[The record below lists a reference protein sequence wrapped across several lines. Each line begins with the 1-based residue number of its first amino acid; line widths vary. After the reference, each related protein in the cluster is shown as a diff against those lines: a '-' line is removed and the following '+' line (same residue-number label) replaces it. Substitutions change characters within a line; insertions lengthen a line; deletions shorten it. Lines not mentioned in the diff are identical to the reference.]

1 MFYGYILG
9 GVLFLACSQIFGIDK
24 EIKKI
29 YEGNQSLTGKSGD
42 FMEKYHRAQISFC
55 LHTFEII
62 STIIMITEYYNK
74 GYSSQFP
81 KTNGTYL
88 PSMIMLAIYGIV
100 TAA

>member
-1 MFYGYILG
+1 
-9 GVLFLACSQIFGIDK
+9 
-24 EIKKI
+24 
-29 YEGNQSLTGKSGD
+29 
-42 FMEKYHRAQISFC
+42 MEKYHRAQISFC

-81 KTNGTYL
+81 NTYGTYL
-88 PSMIMLAIYGIV
+88 PSMILLAIYGIV